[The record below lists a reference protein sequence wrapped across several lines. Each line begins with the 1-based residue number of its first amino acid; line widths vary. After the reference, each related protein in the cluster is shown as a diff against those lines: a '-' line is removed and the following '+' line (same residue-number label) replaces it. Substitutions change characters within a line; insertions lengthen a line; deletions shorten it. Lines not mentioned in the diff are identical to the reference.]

1 MEFSDAL
8 RRKAALIWKRI
19 FTHPFV
25 KGIGDGSLPVGKFR
39 FYMGQDYVFLIEYCR
54 VLALASAK
62 AWDLDTMERF
72 AGLLHATLH
81 TEMALHR
88 GYAKKFGISA
98 RELARTRP
106 APTTYAY
113 TRHLL
118 QVATSGT
125 LSELAAAL
133 LPCQWGYWEIGQ
145 RLAKKG
151 PPQRQPLYGEWIHTY
166 SSPEFGALA
175 AWVRELT
182 DRLARGAGEEERRRM
197 EEGYLMSCRYEYL
210 FWEMSYREETWPV

>member
-19 FTHPFV
+19 FTHPFI
-25 KGIGDGSLPVGKFR
+25 KGIGDGSLPVQKFR

-62 AWDLDTMERF
+62 AQDLETMGRF
-72 AGLLHATLH
+72 AELLDATLH

-98 RELARTRP
+98 RELARMRP

-125 LSELAAAL
+125 LAELAASL
-133 LPCQWGYWEIGQ
+133 LPCQWGYSEIGQ

-151 PPQRQPLYGEWIHTY
+151 APTRQPLYGEWIHTY
-166 SSPEFGALA
+166 SSPEFAALA

-182 DRLARGAGEEERRRM
+182 DHLARGAGKDERHRM
-197 EEGYLMSCRYEYL
+197 EERYLTSCRYEYL
-210 FWEMSYREETWPV
+210 FWEMSDREEAWPV